1 MKQMKKLAALLMA
14 LMLLATLLTACGG
27 SNAAMNSGDR
37 ATSDSK
43 AESAGDM
50 YFDVT
55 DDAVADGGS
64 IDMTGQGIS
73 GVRENAKVIRRAN
86 MDMQTKEFDKLL
98 DDLNAQISTLGGY
111 IESSNISGRESE
123 STRNRS
129 ATFNIRSPCETTNDF
144 TSFISDNS
152 VVINESVSTKD
163 VTLSYVDM
171 ESRVSALESE
181 KAALEKLLDSAST
194 MSDIVA
200 VRDKLTDVIYEIESY
215 KSKLRTYDNLIEY
228 STVNVHI
235 YEVERTAIVEEQ
247 TVFQKIGNNLKN
259 NFENV
264 WVGLV
269 NIFIF
274 IISAIPYLI
283 PIAVIVI
290 ASVAIIRFKIKKT
303 KAKKETVNKDINK

>member
-1 MKQMKKLAALLMA
+1 MKKNLYR
-14 LMLLATLLTACGG
+14 ATLIITVLLLILSSCSTKN
-27 SNAAMNSGDR
+27 NAVEGDR
-37 ATSDSK
+37 YDGSDIILD
-43 AESAGDM
+43 EN
-50 YFDVT
+50 
-55 DDAVADGGS
+55 GS
-64 IDMTGQGIS
+64 IPETEAAGSVLGNSSSTSEAPARDGRKIIETLNLT
-73 GVRENAKVIRRAN
+73 V
-86 MDMQTKEFDKLL
+86 QTKEFDKLL

-129 ATFNIRSPCETTNDF
+129 ATFNIRIPCESTNDF

-290 ASVAIIRFKIKKT
+290 ASVAVIRFKIKKT
-303 KAKKETVNKDINK
+303 KAKKETVNKDINE

>member
-1 MKQMKKLAALLMA
+1 MKKNLYR
-14 LMLLATLLTACGG
+14 ATLIITVLRLILASCSTKN
-27 SNAAMNSGDR
+27 NAAAGDR
-37 ATSDSK
+37 YDGSDIILD
-43 AESAGDM
+43 EN
-50 YFDVT
+50 
-55 DDAVADGGS
+55 GS
-64 IDMTGQGIS
+64 IPETEAAGSVLGNSSSTSEAPARDGRKIIETLNLT
-73 GVRENAKVIRRAN
+73 V
-86 MDMQTKEFDKLL
+86 QTKEFDKLL

-129 ATFNIRSPCETTNDF
+129 ATFNIRIPCETTNDF

-303 KAKKETVNKDINK
+303 KAKKETVNKDINE